1 MGLSIK
7 NDETEQL
14 VRKLAKQRGIGV
26 TSAIKLAVNNQ
37 LLRDRFAPTDDWS
50 RRLADIDAIQRRS
63 SALPVLDHRTD
74 DEILGY
80 DSTGLPDC

>member
-7 NDETEQL
+7 NDETEKL
-14 VRKLAKQRGIGV
+14 VRELAKQRGIGV
-26 TSAIKLAVNNQ
+26 TKAIKLAVDNQ

-50 RRLADIDAIQRRS
+50 RRLADMGAIQRRS
-63 SALPVLDHRTD
+63 SALPVLDNRSD
-74 DEILGY
+74 EEILGY